1 MGDPSMEKNVSGQ
14 LPKKILFPNQ
24 NGDKSKGEADT
35 VAHNHLEEEDNT
47 HDDHQFFNDRCQT
60 ISKRIAVIGHFSPS
74 SLNPPNPPLVKGGE
88 GRLKW
93 ILYFFILY
101 RSTLSLMPRFSAA
114 LV

>member
-47 HDDHQFFNDRCQT
+47 HDDHQFFNDGCQT
-60 ISKRIAVIGHFSPS
+60 ISK
-74 SLNPPNPPLVKGGE
+74 
-88 GRLKW
+88 
-93 ILYFFILY
+93 
-101 RSTLSLMPRFSAA
+101 
-114 LV
+114 